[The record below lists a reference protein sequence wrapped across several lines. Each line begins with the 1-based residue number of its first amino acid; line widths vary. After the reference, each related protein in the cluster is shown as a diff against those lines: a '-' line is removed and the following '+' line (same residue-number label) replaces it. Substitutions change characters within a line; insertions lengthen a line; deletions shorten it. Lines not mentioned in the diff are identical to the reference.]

1 MHNKFKIMKI
11 LVCISI
17 VPDTTSKITKEES
30 DNFLK
35 KSDLTFIVGPYDDY
49 ALSRAIEIKESIE
62 NVEVAVLH
70 VGLEA
75 SEPLIRKCLALGA
88 DYAIRINGDPQSSIQ
103 IANEIC
109 NYVKENNFDLIL
121 MGKEAIDYNSGMIHG
136 LVASG
141 LNFNHFSPVMKLEVK
156 DQGIEVQIETDF
168 GKSTIQCNL
177 PAVLGCQ
184 EPIAEWK
191 IPSMRGIM
199 TARTKELK
207 VYEMKNNE
215 SNFEITNES
224 VNETN
229 RKQIL
234 IPKENLDL
242 LIQALKKDI
251 QFN

>member
-1 MHNKFKIMKI
+1 MKI

-17 VPDTTSKITKEES
+17 VPDTTSKITKEDS
-30 DNFLK
+30 NNFLNK
-35 KSDLTFIVGPYDDY
+35 NDLTFIVGPYDEY
-49 ALSRAIEIKESIE
+49 ALSRAIEIKESNS
-62 NVEVAVLH
+62 NVEVAVFH
-70 VGLEA
+70 VGIES

-88 DYAIRINGDPQSSIQ
+88 DYACRINGEPKSSIQ

-109 NYVKENNFDLIL
+109 HYVKENNFDIIL

-136 LVASG
+136 LVAAG
-141 LNFNHFSPVMKLEVK
+141 LNYNHFSPVMKLEV
-156 DQGIEVQIETDF
+156 IEEGLELQIETDL
-168 GKSTIQCNL
+168 GKSTIQCKL

-199 TARTKELK
+199 TARTKEIK
-207 VYEMKNNE
+207 VIEMKTKD
-215 SNFEITNES
+215 SNFEINAES
-224 VNETN
+224 VIETN
-229 RKQIL
+229 RKQIQ

>member
-1 MHNKFKIMKI
+1 MKI

-17 VPDTTSKITKEES
+17 VPDTTSKITKEDS
-30 DNFLK
+30 NNFLK

-49 ALSRAIEIKESIE
+49 ALSRAIEIKESNT
-62 NVEVAVLH
+62 NVEVAVFH
-70 VGLEA
+70 VGLES

-88 DYAIRINGDPQSSIQ
+88 DYAFRINGDPKSSIQ

-109 NYVKENNFDLIL
+109 YYAKEYNFDLIL

-136 LVASG
+136 LVAAG
-141 LNFNHFSPVMKLEVK
+141 LNYNHFSPVMKLEVINE
-156 DQGIEVQIETDF
+156 GLELQIETDL
-168 GKSTIQCNL
+168 GKSTINCKL

-199 TARTKELK
+199 TARTKEIK
-207 VYEMKNNE
+207 VFEIISKE
-215 SNFEITNES
+215 SNFEINYES

-229 RKQIL
+229 RKQIQ
-234 IPKENLDL
+234 IPKDNLDL

>member
-1 MHNKFKIMKI
+1 MKI

-17 VPDTTSKITKEES
+17 VPDTTSKITKEAS

-35 KSDLTFIVGPYDDY
+35 KNDLTYIVGPYDDY
-49 ALSRAIEIKESIE
+49 ALSRAIEIKESMA
-62 NVEVAVLH
+62 NVEVAVFH
-70 VGLEA
+70 VGLET

-88 DYAIRINGDPQSSIQ
+88 DYAIRINGDPKSSIQ

-141 LNFNHFSPVMKLEVK
+141 LNYNHFCPVMKLDVTDE
-156 DQGIEVQIETDF
+156 GIVLQIETDS
-168 GKSTIQCNL
+168 GKSTILCQL

-207 VYEMKNNE
+207 VFEMIHND
-215 SNFEITNES
+215 SNFEIINEN

-229 RKQIL
+229 RKQII
-234 IPKENLDL
+234 IPMENLNL

>member
-1 MHNKFKIMKI
+1 MKI

-30 DNFLK
+30 NKFLNRN
-35 KSDLTFIVGPYDDY
+35 DLTYIVGPYDDY
-49 ALSRAIEIKESIE
+49 ALSRAVEIKESTPD
-62 NVEVAVLH
+62 VEVAILH
-70 VGLEA
+70 VGLES

-88 DYAIRINGDPQSSIQ
+88 DYAIRVNGEPKNSIQ

-109 NYVKENNFDLIL
+109 HYVNENQFDLIL

-136 LVASG
+136 LVAAG
-141 LNFNHFSPVMKLEVK
+141 LNYNHFSPVMSLKIIKE
-156 DQGIEVQIETDF
+156 GIEVQIETDT
-168 GKSTIQCNL
+168 GKSIIQSQL

-207 VYEMKNNE
+207 VFDMIQDE
-215 SNFEITNES
+215 SNFQIIDES

-229 RKQIL
+229 RKQIM
-234 IPKENLDL
+234 IPKDNLNL
-242 LIQALKKDI
+242 LLQELKKDI